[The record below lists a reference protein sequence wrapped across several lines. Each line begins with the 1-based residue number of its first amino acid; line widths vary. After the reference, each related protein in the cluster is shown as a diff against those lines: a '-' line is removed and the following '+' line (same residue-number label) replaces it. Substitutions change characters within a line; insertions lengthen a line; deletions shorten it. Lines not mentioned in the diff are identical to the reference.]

1 MCIMTRR
8 NQRLPEQLRPVT
20 VTRPFVDH
28 AEGSCLI
35 TCGGTRVLC
44 TASIE
49 EKVPFWMRDQQ
60 RGWITAEY
68 GMLPRSTHQRSAREA
83 SRGKQSGRTL
93 EIQRLIGR
101 SMRSVVNLE
110 LLGKR
115 TIWLDCD
122 VIQADGGTRTAS
134 ITGAFIALSDA
145 CRHLHGGGIIAA
157 FPITDHVAAVSCGLV
172 DQTPLLDLDYE
183 EDSRCQADMNF
194 VMTGRG
200 QIVEIQGTAEG
211 APFSR
216 VDFNNMLALAEKG
229 IVELIAMQH
238 RTLGV

>member
-1 MCIMTRR
+1 MSRR
-8 NQRLPEQLRPVT
+8 NDRKPDQLRPVSI
-20 VTRPFVDH
+20 TRHFVDH

-35 TCGGTRVLC
+35 TCGNTRVLC

-49 EKVPFWMRDQQ
+49 EKLPPWMRDQQ

-101 SMRSVVNLE
+101 SMRSVVNLDK
-110 LLGKR
+110 LGKR

-134 ITGAFIALSDA
+134 ITGAFIALTDA
-145 CRHLHGGGIIAA
+145 LRHLHRGGIIPEL
-157 FPITDHVAAVSCGLV
+157 PITNYVAAVSCGLV
-172 DQTPLLDLDYE
+172 GDTPLLDLDYE
-183 EDSRCQADMNF
+183 EDSHCQTDMNF
-194 VMTGRG
+194 VMTSHGHF
-200 QIVEIQGTAEG
+200 VEIQGTAEG
-211 APFSR
+211 APFSHS
-216 VDFNNMLALAEKG
+216 DFNAMLALAQKG
-229 IVELIAMQH
+229 IAELITIQRQA
-238 RTLGV
+238 LA

>member
-1 MCIMTRR
+1 MSRR
-8 NQRLPEQLRPVT
+8 NDRKPDQLRPVSI
-20 VTRPFVDH
+20 TRHFVDH

-35 TCGGTRVLC
+35 ACGNTRVLC

-49 EKVPFWMRDQQ
+49 EKLPPWMRDQQ

-101 SMRSVVNLE
+101 SMRSVVNLDK
-110 LLGKR
+110 LGKR

-134 ITGAFIALSDA
+134 ITGAFIALTDA
-145 CRHLHGGGIIAA
+145 LGHLHRGGIIPEL
-157 FPITDHVAAVSCGLV
+157 PITNYVAAVSCGLV
-172 DQTPLLDLDYE
+172 GDTPLLDLDYE
-183 EDSRCQADMNF
+183 EDSHCQTDMNF
-194 VMTGRG
+194 VMTSHG
-200 QIVEIQGTAEG
+200 QFVEIQGTAEG
-211 APFSR
+211 APFSHG
-216 VDFNNMLALAEKG
+216 DFNAMLALAQKG
-229 IVELIAMQH
+229 IAELITIQRQA
-238 RTLGV
+238 LA